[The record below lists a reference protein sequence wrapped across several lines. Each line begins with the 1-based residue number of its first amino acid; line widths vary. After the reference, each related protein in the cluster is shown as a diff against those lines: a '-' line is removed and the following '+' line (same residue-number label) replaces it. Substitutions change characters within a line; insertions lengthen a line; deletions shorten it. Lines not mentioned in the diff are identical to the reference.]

1 MTDSKNHPPHR
12 ETAAFLQAEQALRNG
27 RPLPVRT
34 VLRLQRTIGN
44 REVGRLLTPRL
55 PAPPAAPTEVQALPM
70 VIPAPAPPLQQRL
83 TAAWTRLLPHKPVRK
98 E

>member
-1 MTDSKNHPPHR
+1 
-12 ETAAFLQAEQALRNG
+12 
-27 RPLPVRT
+27 
-34 VLRLQRTIGN
+34 
-44 REVGRLLTPRL
+44 
-55 PAPPAAPTEVQALPM
+55 M